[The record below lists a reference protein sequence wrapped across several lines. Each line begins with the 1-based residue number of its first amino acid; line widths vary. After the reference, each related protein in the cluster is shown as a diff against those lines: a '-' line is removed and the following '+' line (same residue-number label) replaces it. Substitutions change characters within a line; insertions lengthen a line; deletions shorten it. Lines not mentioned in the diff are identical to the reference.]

1 MGNITETSYFEDLKE
16 SIRNAYEEH
25 EAKME
30 AANKMSFIDEVTI
43 TSYKTDNMTCNYS
56 GLPSVSSY
64 ETEVD
69 LDRDIPFDPD
79 EVDVITDHLDEVSEM
94 EQLEADAELY
104 YEGVGHA

>member
-1 MGNITETSYFEDLKE
+1 MGNITETSYFETLQEDL
-16 SIRNAYEEH
+16 EH
-25 EAKME
+25 D
-30 AANKMSFIDEVTI
+30 SFIDEVTM
-43 TSYKTDNMTCNYS
+43 TSYETDNMTCNYS

-79 EVDVITDHLDEVSEM
+79 EVDVITDHLDEVSGV

-104 YEGVGHA
+104 YEGLGHA

>member
-1 MGNITETSYFEDLKE
+1 MGNITETSYFETLQEDL
-16 SIRNAYEEH
+16 EH
-25 EAKME
+25 D
-30 AANKMSFIDEVTI
+30 SFIDEVTMS
-43 TSYKTDNMTCNYS
+43 SYETDNMTCNYS

-79 EVDVITDHLDEVSEM
+79 EVDVITDHLDEVSEV

-104 YEGVGHA
+104 YEGLGHA